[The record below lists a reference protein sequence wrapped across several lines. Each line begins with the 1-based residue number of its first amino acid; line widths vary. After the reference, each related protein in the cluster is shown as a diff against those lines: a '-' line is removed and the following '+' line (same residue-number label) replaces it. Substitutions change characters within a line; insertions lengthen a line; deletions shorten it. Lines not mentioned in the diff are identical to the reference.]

1 MKRHY
6 HQWRLRQQFLR
17 KLEQLHFELSVE
29 SPRRVLD
36 YLAEHAD
43 DLLAQLEQ
51 STLRDSFE
59 GQLLLAKNIVSR
71 RHNLRL
77 VKGTA

>member
-1 MKRHY
+1 
-6 HQWRLRQQFLR
+6 LRQQFLR